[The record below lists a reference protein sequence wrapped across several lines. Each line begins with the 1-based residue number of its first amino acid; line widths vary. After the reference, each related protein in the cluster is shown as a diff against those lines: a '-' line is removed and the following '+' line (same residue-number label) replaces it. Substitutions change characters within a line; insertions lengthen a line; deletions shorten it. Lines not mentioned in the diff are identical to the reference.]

1 MSGPRFNAEA
11 RRARRIRGANHKFI
25 SPRFLGVLCVSAL
38 SCGLLYSQQLTCAN
52 GQCEGVIHGTAPACA
67 RLRIQAHGAV
77 TLEGGGGKEISY
89 TLRFAVS
96 ARGTVEAQRVLQA
109 SPVRIESQGPWTI
122 LNAPGGAVMSAL
134 SVDAPR
140 LETAEIVTA
149 VGAVRANG
157 VAGTL
162 EIHTGAGNIDVGRI
176 GGAVRCSTGVG
187 RVSIDSAG
195 GAATLATNLGDIV
208 AREAGGAV
216 EARTGGGDVRIG
228 TAGGPVSA
236 MSGGGEISIGKAAG
250 IVTLRNLAGPV
261 QVGSAAGIR
270 CDSAS
275 GGIRLSNIGGTIRV
289 ATSMGNILA
298 SLAGSG
304 LSNSYMATGFG
315 DITVLIPSNLG
326 VTIQAEDDM
335 ADTVQRI
342 VSDFAALQP
351 RRQGT
356 RIIAEGPINGG
367 GPLLQISG
375 MGGTIFIKRQ

>member
-1 MSGPRFNAEA
+1 MSIR
-11 RRARRIRGANHKFI
+11 RRAKETRRNFLL
-25 SPRFLGVLCVSAL
+25 SFCLGVSASL
-38 SCGLLYSQQLTCAN
+38 IVPAHGQQLTCSRD
-52 GQCEGVIHGTAPACA
+52 QCEAVIHGTAPACT
-67 RLRIQAHGAV
+67 RLRIQAHGTVA
-77 TLEGGGGKEISY
+77 LEGGGAKQLSY
-89 TLRFAVS
+89 TLKIVVS
-96 ARGTVEAQRVLQA
+96 ARDASEARRLVE
-109 SPVRIESQGPWTI
+109 SWPVQVTSQGEWTT
-122 LNAPGGAVMSAL
+122 LKATGGAVMSVL
-134 SVDAPR
+134 TVDAPR

-162 EIHTGAGNIDVGRI
+162 EIHTGAGNIDVGRT
-176 GGAVRCSTGVG
+176 GGAVRCTTGVG

-304 LSNSYMATGFG
+304 LSNSYMATGLG

-356 RIIAEGPINGG
+356 RIIAEGPINCG

>member
-1 MSGPRFNAEA
+1 MRRWGRSRDEVMRTRRRDAETQ
-11 RRARRIRGANHKFI
+11 RNL
-25 SPRFLGVLCVSAL
+25 FLSLCLCVSA
-38 SCGLLYSQQLTCAN
+38 SVFSAHAQQLACTN

-77 TLEGGGGKEISY
+77 TLEGGGAKEISY

-96 ARGTVEAQRVLQA
+96 ARSAAEAQRLLQA
-109 SPVRIESQGPWTI
+109 SPVRIESRGPWTI
-122 LNAPGGAVMSAL
+122 LNAPGGAVMSVLTVA
-134 SVDAPR
+134 APR
-140 LETAEIVTA
+140 LEAAAVVTM
-149 VGAVRANG
+149 VGAVRADG
-157 VAGTL
+157 VAGAL
-162 EIHTGAGNIDVGRI
+162 EIRTGAGTIDVGRT
-176 GGAVRCSTGVG
+176 GGALHCSTGVG
-187 RVSIDSAG
+187 RISVDSAG
-195 GAATLATNLGDIV
+195 GPAALETNLGDIV
-208 AREAGGAV
+208 VRQAGGTV
-216 EARTGGGDVRIG
+216 EAQTGGGDIRIG
-228 TAGGPVSA
+228 TAGGPVTA
-236 MSGGGEISIGKAAG
+236 VSGGGEIFIGKAAG
-250 IVTLRNLAGPV
+250 TVTLRNLAGPV

-275 GGIRLSNIGGTIRV
+275 GGIRLSNIAGTIRV

-298 SLAGSG
+298 SLAGG
-304 LSNSYMATGFG
+304 HLTDSYLATGFG

-335 ADTVQRI
+335 GDTLGRI

-356 RIIAEGPINGG
+356 RIVAEGPINGG